1 MAVLYA
7 IAIAVLTLYGAN
19 LLWLCKQ
26 SAGAGRL
33 APDPEA
39 APPPEGSFAWPF
51 VTVQL
56 PVFNE
61 PLEVERL
68 IDACARLDYPR
79 DRFEIQVLDDSTDD
93 TPRLAARSLS
103 AAAARGVRITHLR
116 RPNREGYKA
125 GALRYGLTQAQGD
138 FLAVFDADFV
148 PRPDF
153 LRRLL
158 PAFADERLGA
168 AQARWGHINRD
179 ASLLTRIQAA
189 GLDAHFA
196 VEQLAR
202 RRADCFLHFNGTA
215 GVWRRAAI
223 VDAGGWQADTIAEDL
238 ELSYRAQLAGWRIE
252 FMGDVEVPAELP
264 STFEGVRTQQ
274 FRWTKGSVEAARK
287 LLRSLW
293 TSRESFRRKVQGTF
307 HMTGHLVFPFVL
319 LAGLLH
325 VPMQAAAHSGGGPG
339 QAYFGWMALGLVGF
353 AGFTLA
359 QVFAQ
364 RRLYADWPRRL
375 GVLPVFMA
383 GAIGMSIR
391 NTIAVVEA
399 FAGISSPFVRTP
411 KFGTAASGDRAA
423 ADRSGGRRQRGSAAL
438 RIAYPLEFAMG
449 VYSTAGVA
457 YLLMTGQWDAVV
469 FQLLFAAGFVLVAAA
484 TFRETRTKSIR

>member
-1 MAVLYA
+1 MAILYA

-19 LLWLCKQ
+19 LLWLCKR

-33 APDPEA
+33 APDPSPA
-39 APPPEGSFAWPF
+39 APPDRSFVWPF

-61 PLEVERL
+61 PLVVERL
-68 IDACARLDYPR
+68 IDACVRLDYPP

-93 TPRLAARSLS
+93 TPRLVARRMAAMAS
-103 AAAARGVRITHLR
+103 RGVRIVHLR

-125 GALRYGLTQAQGD
+125 GALRYGLTQAEGD
-138 FLAVFDADFV
+138 FVAVFDADFV

-153 LRRLL
+153 LCRLM
-158 PAFADERLGA
+158 PAFARERLGA
-168 AQARWGHINRD
+168 VQARWGHLNQN
-179 ASLLTRIQAA
+179 ASLLTRIQAV
-189 GLDAHFA
+189 GLDTHFA

-238 ELSYRAQLAGWRIE
+238 DLSYRAQLAGWSIE
-252 FMGDVEVPAELP
+252 FMGNVEVPAELP

-274 FRWTKGSVEAARK
+274 FRWTKGSVETARK
-287 LLRSLW
+287 LLRTLW
-293 TSRESFRRKVQGTF
+293 ASRESFRRKVQGTL
-307 HMTGHLVFPFVL
+307 HMTAHLVFPFVL
-319 LAGLLH
+319 LAGVLH
-325 VPMQAAAHSGGGPG
+325 APMQAATHAGGPSE
-339 QAYFGWMALGLVGF
+339 AWLGWLALGSIGF
-353 AGFTLA
+353 AGFALA

-383 GAIGMSIR
+383 GTVGMSIR

-411 KFGTAASGDRAA
+411 KFGTVAAGSRTAT
-423 ADRSGGRRQRGSAAL
+423 GRLRRRPGGSAAL
-438 RIAYPLEFAMG
+438 RIAYPLEIAMG

-457 YLLMTGQWDAVV
+457 YLLMTGQWDAVA
-469 FQLLFAAGFVLVAAA
+469 FQLLFAAGFVLVATA
-484 TFRETRTKSIR
+484 TFRETRTKSIH

>member
-1 MAVLYA
+1 MAILYA

-19 LLWLCKQ
+19 MLWLCKR
-26 SAGAGRL
+26 SAGADCL
-33 APDPEA
+33 ASNPSRVPSPDQ
-39 APPPEGSFAWPF
+39 SFAWPF

-61 PLEVERL
+61 PRVIERL
-68 IDACARLDYPR
+68 IDACVRLDYPR

-93 TPRLAARSLS
+93 TPRLAARSM
-103 AAAARGVRITHLR
+103 AAAAPRGVRIAHLR

-125 GALRYGLTQAQGD
+125 GALRYGLTQARGD
-138 FLAVFDADFV
+138 FIAVFDADFV

-153 LRRLL
+153 LRRLM
-158 PAFADERLGA
+158 PAFADKRLGA
-168 AQARWGHINRD
+168 VQARWGHLNQN
-179 ASLLTRIQAA
+179 ASLLTRIQAV
-189 GLDAHFA
+189 GLDTHFA

-223 VDAGGWQADTIAEDL
+223 VDAGGWQTDTIAEDL
-238 ELSYRAQLAGWRIE
+238 DLSYRAQLAGWSIE

-274 FRWTKGSVEAARK
+274 FRWTKGSVETARK
-287 LLRSLW
+287 LLRTLW
-293 TSRESFRRKVQGTF
+293 TSRESFRRKVQGTL

-325 VPMQAAAHSGGGPG
+325 VPMQAAAHGGG
-339 QAYFGWMALGLVGF
+339 ASAAWLGWMALGSIGF
-353 AGFTLA
+353 AGFALA
-359 QVFAQ
+359 QIFAQ
-364 RRLYADWPRRL
+364 RRLYVDWPRRL

-411 KFGTAASGDRAA
+411 KFGTIA
-423 ADRSGGRRQRGSAAL
+423 SGGRTTENRLRGRRQHGSAAL
-438 RIAYPLEFAMG
+438 RIAYPLEIVMG
-449 VYSTAGVA
+449 IYSTAGVA

-469 FQLLFAAGFVLVAAA
+469 FQLLFAAGFVLVVTA
-484 TFRETRTKSIR
+484 TFRETHMKSIQ

>member
-1 MAVLYA
+1 MALLYA

-19 LLWLCKQ
+19 LLWLCKR

-33 APDPEA
+33 IPDA
-39 APPPEGSFAWPF
+39 SSDPPRDPSFSWPF

-56 PVFNE
+56 PIFNE
-61 PLEVERL
+61 PLVVERL
-68 IDACARLDYPR
+68 LDACAQLDYPR

-93 TPRLAARSLS
+93 TPRLVARCIAAGAS
-103 AAAARGVRITHLR
+103 RGVRIVHLR

-125 GALRYGLTQAQGD
+125 GALQYGLTLAQGA
-138 FLAVFDADFV
+138 FIALFDADFV

-153 LRRLL
+153 LRRLI

-168 AQARWGHINRD
+168 VQARWGHLNQD
-179 ASLLTRIQAA
+179 ASLLTRIQAV
-189 GLDAHFA
+189 GLDTHFA

-238 ELSYRAQLAGWRIE
+238 DLSYRAQLAGWGIE

-264 STFEGVRTQQ
+264 STMEGLRTQQ
-274 FRWTKGSVEAARK
+274 FRWTKGSVETARK
-287 LLRSLW
+287 LLRTLW

-319 LAGLLH
+319 IAGLLH
-325 VPMQAAAHSGGGPG
+325 VPLQVAAHAGVGPG
-339 QAYFGWMALGLVGF
+339 EAYFGWMALGLIGF
-353 AGFTLA
+353 AGFSLA
-359 QVFAQ
+359 QIFAQ

-375 GVLPVFMA
+375 GILPVFMA
-383 GAIGMSIR
+383 GTIGMSIG

-399 FAGISSPFVRTP
+399 FAGISTPFVRTP
-411 KFGTAASGDRAA
+411 KFGAAPGCRASSGGFAGRRAA
-423 ADRSGGRRQRGSAAL
+423 GSVAL

-457 YLLMTGQWDAVV
+457 YLLFTGQWDAVV
-469 FQLLFAAGFVLVAAA
+469 FQLFFAVGFVLVAAA
-484 TFRETRTKSIR
+484 TLREACTKSVR

>member
-1 MAVLYA
+1 M
-7 IAIAVLTLYGAN
+7 
-19 LLWLCKQ
+19 
-26 SAGAGRL
+26 
-33 APDPEA
+33 
-39 APPPEGSFAWPF
+39 
-51 VTVQL
+51 
-56 PVFNE
+56 
-61 PLEVERL
+61 
-68 IDACARLDYPR
+68 
-79 DRFEIQVLDDSTDD
+79 
-93 TPRLAARSLS
+93 
-103 AAAARGVRITHLR
+103 
-116 RPNREGYKA
+116 
-125 GALRYGLTQAQGD
+125 
-138 FLAVFDADFV
+138 
-148 PRPDF
+148 
-153 LRRLL
+153 
-158 PAFADERLGA
+158 
-168 AQARWGHINRD
+168 
-179 ASLLTRIQAA
+179 
-189 GLDAHFA
+189 
-196 VEQLAR
+196 EQLAR

-238 ELSYRAQLAGWRIE
+238 DLSYRAQLAGWGIE

-325 VPMQAAAHSGGGPG
+325 VPMQAAAHAGGGPG

-359 QVFAQ
+359 QVCAQ

-399 FAGISSPFVRTP
+399 FAGVSSPFVRTP
-411 KFGTAASGDRAA
+411 KFGTASSGGRTA
-423 ADRSGGRRQRGSAAL
+423 ADRSRGRRQNGSAAL